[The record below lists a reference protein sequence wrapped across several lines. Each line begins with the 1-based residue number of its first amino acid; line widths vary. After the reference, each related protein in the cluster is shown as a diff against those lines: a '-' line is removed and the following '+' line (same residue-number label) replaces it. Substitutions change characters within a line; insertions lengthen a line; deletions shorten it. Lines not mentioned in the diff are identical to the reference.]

1 MADDAADRPAA
12 GIPRRGFVNGFLGV
26 SLTALAGA
34 VIYPVLRYISPPRIP
49 EATGNRVKAGTV
61 SEMAK
66 KKWKIFPFGQIPA
79 ILIETGPGEFKAF
92 AATCTHLACTVQ
104 FHAESGRLW
113 CPCHNGWY
121 DLTGRNVAGPPPSPL
136 EAYEV
141 ELAGEDI
148 FIHRT

>member
-1 MADDAADRPAA
+1 M
-12 GIPRRGFVNGFLGV
+12 PRRGFVNRFLSV

-34 VIYPVLRYISPPRIP
+34 VIYPVLRFISPPRIP
-49 EATGNRVKAGTV
+49 EAVGDRVKAGTA

-66 KKWKIFPFGQIPA
+66 KKWKIFPFGQVPA
-79 ILIETGPGEFKAF
+79 ILIETGPGQFKAF

-104 FHAESGRLW
+104 FHLESRRLW

-121 DLTGRNVAGPPPSPL
+121 DLTGRNVAGPPPTPL

-141 ELAGEDI
+141 ELTGEDI
-148 FIHRT
+148 FVHRT